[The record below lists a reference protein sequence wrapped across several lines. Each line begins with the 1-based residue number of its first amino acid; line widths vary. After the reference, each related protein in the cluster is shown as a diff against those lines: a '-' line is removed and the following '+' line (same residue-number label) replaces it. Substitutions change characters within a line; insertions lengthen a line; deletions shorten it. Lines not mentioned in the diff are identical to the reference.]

1 MRQRRSKNYRK
12 QMALYTMAFGF
23 RQPYQVLV
31 DGDIIYDATKYKM
44 NLNKSLES
52 VVQGKI
58 KPMITQCCIKSLY
71 DRGKDAEEAVAL
83 AKTFERRR
91 CNHLENPLSQSECL
105 ANVVNVKGK
114 NKHRYVVATQDSRL
128 RGQFR
133 SIPACPLI
141 YINRS
146 VIIMEPTSTATES
159 AKRHWEEEK
168 LASGLN
174 SVRTRAQI

>member
-1 MRQRRSKNYRK
+1 MRQKRSKSYRK
-12 QMALYTMAFGF
+12 QMATYNMAFGF

-44 NLNKSLES
+44 NLDKSLES

-71 DRGKDAEEAVAL
+71 DRGEDAKDAIAL

-91 CNHLENPLSQSECL
+91 CNHLDTPLSQADCL
-105 ANVVNVKGK
+105 NSVVNVKGK
-114 NKHRYVVATQDSRL
+114 NKHRYVIATQDPRVRS
-128 RGQFR
+128 QFR
-133 SIPACPLI
+133 AIPATPMI

-146 VIIMEPTSTATES
+146 VIIMEPMSPATEA
-159 AKRHWEEEK
+159 AKRRLEAEK
-168 LASGLN
+168 LSAGLN
-174 SVRTRAQI
+174 NPRTRG